1 MYSYDMFVRVRKQPG
16 KDRMIPYA
24 YLVDNHWNPF
34 HKKNEQKIVASLGRV
49 ENLPIDGTVEK
60 IIVALDNFANKMGF
74 ASLSDGIVLQ
84 NISLNEDFLSKVFDW
99 GIINLVKQILKN
111 LSLDKIISGSQAYA
125 KQKEIA
131 LYKFMTAVTALLSHR
146 LIPQSDISER
156 AACSWYQNHIFLPRK
171 QTLLKDDFYRALDI
185 LEESKDEIEKAY
197 YEKNLNLFSGKLD
210 LVLFDTT
217 SIYYYG
223 AEGEVNENSILQYGF
238 SKDGKNNLKQ
248 VIVGVLMTSDGIPIA
263 HEVFPGNTADVK
275 AFNQMITVIKKK
287 YPVGK
292 IILIADRGMVSEEN
306 IIHLEQSGLSYIV
319 GIRMRVLSQ
328 KLKKKLL
335 IPLDDGDPT
344 DDMDKISDNLY
355 SREFKLDKL
364 SADELKELFV
374 DKIIKGKT
382 ATFNG
387 EDILKSVLNRR
398 FFVCLNPYIQEAAKK
413 KREYFKHIIQNKIK
427 NTPTKEWVI
436 KNGYKKYLK
445 FEKGLEPVLDEERL
459 KDEEIYDGKWVI
471 MTNEKTISS
480 YMAGTYYKSLQ
491 NIERG
496 FKDLKS
502 LISIRPIYHFKE
514 ERIRAHIFIC
524 FLVLIIKWYICRMIN
539 PNSQEEGRRFIEE
552 MNDLKAVAIDPAIPL
567 YMRTIINPETQ
578 KNMKKL
584 KMMIPSKVIIDGR
597 RKVNA
602 PISKRGGRPRK
613 DRSLNQIK
621 LPIS

>member
-1 MYSYDMFVRVRKQPG
+1 
-16 KDRMIPYA
+16 MIPYA

-84 NISLNEDFLSKVFDW
+84 NISSNEDLFSKVYDW
-99 GIINLVKQILKN
+99 GIVSLVRQTLKN
-111 LSLDKIISGSQAYA
+111 LSLDKIISGSRSKASE
-125 KQKEIA
+125 KEISEE
-131 LYKFMTAVTALLSHR
+131 KFTASAIALLSHR
-146 LIPQSDISER
+146 LIPQTDISER
-156 AACSWYQNHIFLPRK
+156 AACNWYQNHLFLLHK
-171 QTLLKDDFYRALDI
+171 QTLLKDDFYRSLDI
-185 LEESKDEIEKAY
+185 LIEKKDEIEKAY
-197 YEKNLNLFSGKLD
+197 YEQNLDLFNGKLD

-223 AEGEVNENSILQYGF
+223 AEGEVNGDSILQYGF
-238 SKDGKNNLKQ
+238 SKDGKSNLKQ

-275 AFNQMITVIKKK
+275 AFNRMITIIKEK

-335 IPLDDGDPT
+335 IPLDEDRET
-344 DDMDKISDNLY
+344 EDMDKISDNLY
-355 SREFKLDKL
+355 SKEFALDRL
-364 SADELKELFV
+364 SKEELKELFI

-382 ATFNG
+382 ATFNE

-398 FFVCLNPYIQEAAKK
+398 FFVCLNPYIQQAAKK
-413 KREYFKHIIQNKIK
+413 KRGYFKKIIANKIK
-427 NTPTKEWVI
+427 NTPTKEWII
-436 KNGYKKYLK
+436 KNGYRKYLK
-445 FEKGLEPVLDEERL
+445 FDKGLEPALDEERL
-459 KDEEIYDGKWVI
+459 RDEEIYDGKWII
-471 MTNEKTISS
+471 MTNEKNISS
-480 YMAGTYYKSLQ
+480 YMAGTYYKTLQ

-496 FKDLKS
+496 FRDLKS
-502 LISIRPIYHFKE
+502 LINIRPIYHFKE
-514 ERIRAHIFIC
+514 ERIKAHIFVC
-524 FLVLIIKWYICRMIN
+524 FLVLIIKWYIYRIVN
-539 PNSQEEGRRFIEE
+539 PRSQKEGRRFIEE
-552 MNDLKAVAIDPAIPL
+552 MNNLKAVAIDPAIPL

-578 KNMKKL
+578 ENMKKL
-584 KMMIPSKVIIDGR
+584 KMFIPPKVIIDGR

-602 PISKRGGRPRK
+602 PISKKGGRPRN
-613 DRSLNQIK
+613 DRSLNQIN